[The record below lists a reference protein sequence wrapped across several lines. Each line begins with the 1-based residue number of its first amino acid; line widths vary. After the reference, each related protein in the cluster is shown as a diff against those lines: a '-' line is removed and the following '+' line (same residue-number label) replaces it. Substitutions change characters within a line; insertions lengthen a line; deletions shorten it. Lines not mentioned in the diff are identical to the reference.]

1 MATRAGAIV
10 PRSDAQT
17 EVGLACEDVMR
28 LGGSSNRQ
36 DSRFWSWQSG
46 FKSPPPSQRAGP
58 RRARDAVVE
67 TLKRASIVSVTAA
80 PTVLILAAGK
90 GTRMRSRVP
99 KMLHELCG
107 LPMVLWPVRAAAAA
121 GAARI
126 VVVDSPERAL
136 EGVLPPSVELAVQA
150 RPDGTGGAVAAA
162 MAQLDSADSAAGA
175 ALVVLSGD
183 VPLISAGSIEDLVA
197 AHSASSAQAT
207 LASMVLEDPQGYGRV
222 VCATGMAR
230 SSGWSRRRWAGTRPP
245 SELDI
250 QEVNAGIYVFEQ
262 AALRE
267 VLPRLSANN
276 AQGELY
282 LPQVLEL
289 IRAAGGKVL
298 AHPVDDERLML
309 GVNDRAALAQV
320 RELAQA
326 NIHARHM
333 AAGVSIVDPRATV
346 IDLDVEIGPDTI
358 VEPYSTIKG
367 TTRIGQGCAVRHSYL
382 VDCVLEDG
390 VSVGPFAYLRPGSV
404 LRAGAKVGT
413 FVEVKNSDIG
423 RAAKVPHLSYIGD
436 ADVGEGTNL
445 GASTITANYDGH
457 DKHRT
462 TIGQRVRS
470 SVHVS
475 FVAPVT
481 VGDEAYTGAGSVI
494 DEDVPAGALGIAR
507 ARQTNKE
514 GYAARREAEAREAGA
529 RETDAREREASE
541 ADAREAEPREARPHG
556 AQT

>member
-1 MATRAGAIV
+1 V
-10 PRSDAQT
+10 D
-17 EVGLACEDVMR
+17 
-28 LGGSSNRQ
+28 
-36 DSRFWSWQSG
+36 
-46 FKSPPPSQRAGP
+46 
-58 RRARDAVVE
+58 
-67 TLKRASIVSVTAA
+67 VTAA

-136 EGVLPPSVELAVQA
+136 EAVLPSSVELAVQA
-150 RPDGTGGAVAAA
+150 RADGTGGAVAAA
-162 MAQLDSADSAAGA
+162 MAQLDSPDSGAGA

-183 VPLISAGSIEDLVA
+183 VPLISAGCIEDLVA

-207 LASMVLEDPQGYGRV
+207 LASIVLEDPRGYGRV
-222 VCATGMAR
+222 VRDREGALERVVETKVGGDA
-230 SSGWSRRRWAGTRPP
+230 SGQ
-245 SELDI
+245 ELDI

-267 VLPRLSANN
+267 VLPRLRANN

-358 VEPYSTIKG
+358 IEPYSTIKG
-367 TTRIGQGCAVRHSYL
+367 STRIGQGCAVRHSYL

-514 GYAARREAEAREAGA
+514 GYAARREAEARETGA
-529 RETDAREREASE
+529 RETDVREREASE
-541 ADAREAEPREARPHG
+541 GGAREAEPREARPQG